1 MKKVIRLTESD
12 LHSIVK
18 QSVNRILKES
28 IDKIDDIYESVYDLD
43 GEYYVYTGEES
54 VTAIIDTEIDG
65 AVGIDDG
72 IVATFRLRFL
82 IGFLHLLLIE
92 VLQGVRLGTS
102 FESGDD
108 LI

>member
-28 IDKIDDIYESVYDLD
+28 IDIYESVYDLD

-54 VTAIIDTEIDG
+54 ATAIIDTENQYFSIGDWSLEG
-65 AVGIDDG
+65 EEAMIAIGRILSFINYSKCDVEDG
-72 IVATFRLRFL
+72 IEQYIYDELR
-82 IGFLHLLLIE
+82 
-92 VLQGVRLGTS
+92 
-102 FESGDD
+102 
-108 LI
+108 

>member
-28 IDKIDDIYESVYDLD
+28 IDSIDNIYESVYDLD

-54 VTAIIDTEIDG
+54 VTAIIDTENQYFSIGDWSLEG
-65 AVGIDDG
+65 EEAMIAIGRILSFINYSKCDVEDG
-72 IVATFRLRFL
+72 IEQYIYDELR
-82 IGFLHLLLIE
+82 
-92 VLQGVRLGTS
+92 
-102 FESGDD
+102 
-108 LI
+108 